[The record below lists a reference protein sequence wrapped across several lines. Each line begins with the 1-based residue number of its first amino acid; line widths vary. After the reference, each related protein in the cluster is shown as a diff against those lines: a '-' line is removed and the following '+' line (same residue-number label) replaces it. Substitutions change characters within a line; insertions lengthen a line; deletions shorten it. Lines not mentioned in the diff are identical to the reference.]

1 MRYNFNDLDLLLRS
15 GVSADEIAQAFTDEL
30 NSTIEKNK
38 VDSRKRQAFEVLAD
52 AWNAVIDIWAEDH
65 EPINGIETD
74 DLYIDADQAEDIF
87 NQCVELAEKTAPLF
101 DLLDKMAEKDE
112 SSAFNDVM
120 RSFLAKI

>member
-15 GVSADEIAQAFTDEL
+15 GVSADEIARAFTDEL

-38 VDSRKRQAFEVLAD
+38 VDSCKRQAFEDLAN
-52 AWNAVIDIWAEDH
+52 AWNAVIDIWAEGH
-65 EPINGIETD
+65 ESIGGMDAD

-87 NQCVELAEKTAPLF
+87 NQCVELFEKTAPLF